1 MAITEIAAGELKQA
15 VEAQHGGTATF
26 VQSVPIYESRNG
38 MTVWN
43 GVVHVFDL
51 ASSPSG
57 APRVYAW
64 SYGLPDGKRRSIAI
78 LHSPP
83 IVGPREAVKAIV
95 KADAKA
101 K

>member
-1 MAITEIAAGELKQA
+1 MAITDLAARELKQA

-26 VQSVPIYESRNG
+26 VHSVPVYESRNG
-38 MTVWN
+38 VTVWN

-57 APRVYAW
+57 ASRAYAW
-64 SYGLPDGKRRSIAI
+64 SYGLPDGKRRSIAL
-78 LHSPP
+78 LHIPP
-83 IVGPREAVKAIV
+83 IIGPREAVKAIV
-95 KADAKA
+95 RADAKA